1 LIKTLHTNLLSF
13 TRQKHNKVGLV
24 FNCIE
29 EQFEIEFVDF
39 ITKKSTNYH
48 YNQTILSD
56 IVGADY
62 VIIIPNPLQYSGLRI
77 KLGWVY
83 IRFQAKKNR

>member
-62 VIIIPNPLQYSGLRI
+62 VIIIPNPPQYSGLRI
-77 KLGWVY
+77 QLIWVY